1 MNPAA
6 FAGVTGEGRP
16 TLGLAY
22 LAARRAAE
30 PIENELEPWQRA
42 RAWQQS
48 AHMLVS
54 LTQMAIADAGR
65 MAKSAQIFSYP
76 GAGWIR
82 VARTPCCSRCA
93 ILAGRLYK
101 ATASFDRHPNCD
113 CDSIPVHQ
121 YADRYDE
128 LREKGLFFDVKDY
141 FDSLDEKTQNKIFTV
156 SGAEA
161 IRDGADPN
169 LVVNARRGMRAASG
183 EPAPVYTD
191 SGAYKR
197 GWAAQYLKEAY
208 NRHLYMLPEE
218 LVPGPRGRRTRLMPE
233 EIYRRT
239 GNDRDAALMML
250 HQHGYLRD
258 ATPTLGDNELWGSRN
273 AAVKAAT
280 RRAENRLLGLGSQ
293 DGLGPYRKISVTKD
307 GQRTNR
313 GFHVRPFDPTT
324 DFDGPNPPP
333 PPPLRRTGF
342 DDDDDWWRRIKV
354 EDGAIIKQKEWPAVE
369 VLAKN
374 GDEVIWLKGLR
385 SPEYDEVTKEKVSK
399 NPDMLL
405 NLEVTELKSP
415 EGNPE
420 KSTPEWTVRTS
431 LDRALKQAPNVV
443 IDLLY
448 LDCSTETAK
457 RAILNW
463 IARHPDR
470 TPTSVRVISRGRKI
484 HMWKEESQWTQVV

>member
-1 MNPAA
+1 
-6 FAGVTGEGRP
+6 
-16 TLGLAY
+16 
-22 LAARRAAE
+22 
-30 PIENELEPWQRA
+30 
-42 RAWQQS
+42 
-48 AHMLVS
+48 MLVS

-65 MAKSAQIFSYP
+65 MAKSTQTFTYP

-82 VARTPCCSRCA
+82 VARAPCCSRCA

-121 YADRYDE
+121 YVDRYDE

-233 EIYRRT
+233 EIYRRA
-239 GNDRDAALMML
+239 GADRDAALMML

-258 ATPTLGDNELWGSRN
+258 ATPRLDGDLWGSRDDL
-273 AAVKAAT
+273 VKAAT
-280 RRAENRLLGLGSQ
+280 ARASIRLERGVRQ
-293 DGLGPYRKISVTKD
+293 APQYRDVRVLET
-307 GQRTNR
+307 GRTNR
-313 GFHVRPFDPTT
+313 GYVVRPLDFDT
-324 DFDGPNPPP
+324 DFHGTFIPPRPPSGNGPNYS
-333 PPPLRRTGF
+333 G
-342 DDDDDWWRRIKV
+342 DDEWDWLKNIQV
-354 EDGAIIKQKEWPAVE
+354 EEGAKILEKEWRSIE
-369 VLAKN
+369 YLAKKGN
-374 GDEVIWLKGLR
+374 KIVWLRELTEPGFR
-385 SPEYDEVTKEKVSK
+385 DGSRK
-399 NPDMLL
+399 NPDALI
-405 NLEVTELKSP
+405 NLELSDLKEITGDKP
-415 EGNPE
+415 R
-420 KSTPEWTVRTS
+420 TVSNR
-431 LDRALKQAPNVV
+431 LRASRKQAPNIYLEVGLSSRSFEQILQDV
-443 IDLLY
+443 EKYVNSLDL
-448 LDCSTETAK
+448 SERFET
-457 RAILNW
+457 I
-463 IARHPDR
+463 
-470 TPTSVRVISRGRKI
+470 RVLSIEKDI
-484 HMWKEESQWTQVV
+484 CMCWKEDQWSREF

>member
-218 LVPGPRGRRTRLMPE
+218 LVSGPRGRRTRLMPE
-233 EIYRRT
+233 EIYRRA
-239 GNDRDAALMML
+239 GDDRDAALMML

-258 ATPTLGDNELWGSRN
+258 ATPRLDGDLWGSRDDV
-273 AAVKAAT
+273 VKAAT
-280 RRAENRLLGLGSQ
+280 ARASIRLERGVRQ
-293 DGLGPYRKISVTKD
+293 APQYRDVRILES
-307 GQRTNR
+307 GRTNR
-313 GFHVRPFDPTT
+313 GYVVRPLDFDT
-324 DFDGPNPPP
+324 DFHGTFIPPRPPSGNGPNYS
-333 PPPLRRTGF
+333 G
-342 DDDDDWWRRIKV
+342 DDEWDWLKNIQV
-354 EDGAIIKQKEWPAVE
+354 EDGAQILEKEWPTIE
-369 VLAKN
+369 FLAKK
-374 GDEVIWLKGLR
+374 GKKIVWLRETPAEVVGGALVRANPDALIDLELSDLKEITGSGSRTIHNRLRGGKSQAPNIYLEISKTPLELSTVMDKVDGFLR
-385 SPEYDEVTKEKVSK
+385 SPDSV
-399 NPDMLL
+399 
-405 NLEVTELKSP
+405 
-415 EGNPE
+415 G
-420 KSTPEWTVRTS
+420 
-431 LDRALKQAPNVV
+431 
-443 IDLLY
+443 
-448 LDCSTETAK
+448 AK
-457 RAILNW
+457 
-463 IARHPDR
+463 
-470 TPTSVRVISRGRKI
+470 TVRVISLDKGVCMLRK
-484 HMWKEESQWTQVV
+484 EDGWTREY